1 MSRAIILIAAIP
13 LALSMRAVSQPA
25 MQAISATAP
34 MPTRAVR
41 HLMKT
46 ANKPAKDAKLAA
58 YFYQREAQYRAEAID
73 EMAGRDRAPQVNA
86 GLYGRYPRP
95 VDAAEALYE
104 SYLSSAND
112 AANKARELD
121 QFAGG
126 AALHRQ

>member
-1 MSRAIILIAAIP
+1 
-13 LALSMRAVSQPA
+13 

-34 MPTRAVR
+34 LPTRTAR

-58 YFYQREAQYRAEAID
+58 YCYQREAQYRAEAID
-73 EMAGRDRAPQVNA
+73 EKAERDRPAQVNA
-86 GLYGRYPRP
+86 GLYGEYPRP
-95 VDAAEALYE
+95 MDAAEALYE

-121 QFAGG
+121 QFAG
-126 AALHRQ
+126 AAAPHWQ